1 MKDFGRILP
10 AIVLAAILTATG
22 TVSARAD
29 SASDL
34 RQAAIA
40 EVEAAGGSAGLMRAC
55 GVDPTPITAAVNDLL
70 KRVPLTPPSQ
80 AALLVSYH
88 ANETRMTQNTL
99 AIPGAP
105 PCGDLRI
112 LVQDTVR
119 DLNAVGQPETAAM
132 RRPRPSPLWTTSR
145 GTTSRRAQKSA

>member
-1 MKDFGRILP
+1 VDDMKDFGRILP

-29 SASDL
+29 SADDL
-34 RQAAIA
+34 RQAAIT
-40 EVEAAGGSAGLMRAC
+40 EIEAAGSSAGLVRAC
-55 GVDPTPITAAVNDLL
+55 GVDPTPITAAVKDLL
-70 KRVPLTPPSQ
+70 KRVPLSPPTQ
-80 AALLVSYH
+80 AALLVSYE

-119 DLNAVGQPETAAM
+119 DLNAVGQPESPEAEAPSTTA
-132 RRPRPSPLWTTSR
+132 SLDD
-145 GTTSRRAQKSA
+145 

>member
-1 MKDFGRILP
+1 VDDMVDDMKDFGRILP

-29 SASDL
+29 SADDL

-40 EVEAAGGSAGLMRAC
+40 EIEAAGSSAGLVRAC
-55 GVDPTPITAAVNDLL
+55 GVDPTPITAAVKDLL
-70 KRVPLTPPSQ
+70 KRVPLSPPTQ
-80 AALLVSYH
+80 AALLVSYE

-119 DLNAVGQPETAAM
+119 DLNAVGQPESPEAEAPSTTA
-132 RRPRPSPLWTTSR
+132 SLDD
-145 GTTSRRAQKSA
+145 

>member
-29 SASDL
+29 SAGDL

-119 DLNAVGQPETAAM
+119 DLNAVGQPESAAADA
-132 RRPRPSPLWTTSR
+132 PSTIASLDD
-145 GTTSRRAQKSA
+145 

>member
-1 MKDFGRILP
+1 VDDMKDFGRILP

-55 GVDPTPITAAVNDLL
+55 GVEPTPISSAVNDLL

-88 ANETRMTQNTL
+88 ANETGMTQNTL

-119 DLNAVGQPETAAM
+119 DLNAVGQPESTEADAPTTTA
-132 RRPRPSPLWTTSR
+132 SLED
-145 GTTSRRAQKSA
+145 

>member
-1 MKDFGRILP
+1 VDDMKDFGRILP

-29 SASDL
+29 GADDL

-40 EVEAAGGSAGLMRAC
+40 EIEAAGSSAGLVRAC
-55 GVDPTPITAAVNDLL
+55 GVDPTPITAAVKDLL
-70 KRVPLTPPSQ
+70 KRVPLSPPTQ
-80 AALLVSYH
+80 AALLVSYE

-119 DLNAVGQPETAAM
+119 DLNAVGQPESPEAEAPSTTA
-132 RRPRPSPLWTTSR
+132 SLDD
-145 GTTSRRAQKSA
+145 

>member
-29 SASDL
+29 SAGDL

-40 EVEAAGGSAGLMRAC
+40 EVEAAGSSAGLMRAC

-70 KRVPLTPPSQ
+70 KRVPLDQPAQ
-80 AALLVSYH
+80 AALLARYV

-112 LVQDTVR
+112 LVQDAVR
-119 DLNAVGQPETAAM
+119 DLNAVGQPESLEADAPTTTA
-132 RRPRPSPLWTTSR
+132 SLDD
-145 GTTSRRAQKSA
+145 

>member
-1 MKDFGRILP
+1 MNGFRRIP
-10 AIVLAAILTATG
+10 TAFALAAILAG
-22 TVSARAD
+22 AGAGVARAD

-40 EVEAAGGSAGLMRAC
+40 EVQSAGSSAGLVRAC

-70 KRVPLTPPSQ
+70 KRVPLSPPAQ
-80 AALLVSYH
+80 AALLVRYE

-119 DLNAVGQPETAAM
+119 DLNAVGQPEAAAPSTAV
-132 RRPRPSPLWTTSR
+132 SSLDD
-145 GTTSRRAQKSA
+145 

>member
-40 EVEAAGGSAGLMRAC
+40 EVDAAGGSAGLMRAC
-55 GVDPTPITAAVNDLL
+55 GVEPYAWLRHVLTQLPLRPPGGDIEDLMPFNFAE
-70 KRVPLTPPSQ
+70 RAP
-80 AALLVSYH
+80 H
-88 ANETRMTQNTL
+88 QNT
-99 AIPGAP
+99 
-105 PCGDLRI
+105 
-112 LVQDTVR
+112 
-119 DLNAVGQPETAAM
+119 
-132 RRPRPSPLWTTSR
+132 S
-145 GTTSRRAQKSA
+145 